1 MSTEINSTVNTNK
14 VSKTAVI
21 INTNSDLGLAV
32 LRNVCANGYNNV
44 ISISIENDNKI
55 IDKFYYTNPEFRNLI
70 NYVYININNLNNP
83 NLIISNS
90 TILKNLHSIDLLI
103 SLNPTDDIFIKWD
116 LDLLKKIYTD
126 NLLNKNSIVI
136 ISRASEKTIYTT
148 NKTLEI
154 YTENIE
160 NVLTKNNIYV
170 SNMIQLGSMK
180 GDENY
185 VADTLINEI
194 YRPYF
199 KTENLNSFNNI
210 LSFLVY
216 YLMPGFLLKFS
227 IDLSNYFNSY
237 FKKEKKD

>member
-1 MSTEINSTVNTNK
+1 MSTEVISIDNPNNHI
-14 VSKTAVI
+14 KTAVI

-44 ISISIENDNKI
+44 ISISIENDCKI
-55 IDKFYYTNPEFRNLI
+55 IDEFYYTNPEFRDLI
-70 NYVYININNLNNP
+70 SYVTINIDNLNNP

-90 TILKNLHSIDLLI
+90 TILKNLNLIDLLI
-103 SLNPTDDIFIKWD
+103 SLNPTDDTFVKWD
-116 LDLLKKIYTD
+116 LDLVKKIYID

-136 ISRASEKTIYTT
+136 ISRASEKTVYTT
-148 NKTLEI
+148 NKTLEL

-160 NVLTKNNIYV
+160 NVLTKKNIYV
-170 SNMIQLGSMK
+170 SNMIQLGSIK

-185 VADTLINEI
+185 VADNIINEI

-199 KTENLNSFNNI
+199 KTENLNSFTNI

-227 IDLSNYFNSY
+227 IELSNYFSNY
-237 FKKEKKD
+237 LKKEKND